1 MSENE
6 AGMYK
11 VAFVCA
17 LIAWIVFIAA
27 NYSYYAHQNY
37 LMVTN
42 GYTLRSL
49 PGQSSPQWIKEAK

>member
-6 AGMYK
+6 ADLYK
-11 VAFVCA
+11 VAWVCV
-17 LIAWIVFIAA
+17 LIAWIAFLSA
-27 NYSYYAHQNY
+27 NVGYYAHKNY

-42 GYTLRSL
+42 GYTLQTL